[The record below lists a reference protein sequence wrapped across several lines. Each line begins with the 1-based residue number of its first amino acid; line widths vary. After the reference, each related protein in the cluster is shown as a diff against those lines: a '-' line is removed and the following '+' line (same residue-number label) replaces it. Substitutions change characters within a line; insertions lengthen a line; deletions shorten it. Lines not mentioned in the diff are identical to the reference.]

1 MWMMKDTQYIG
12 LLKKLFSSFFESK
25 DGIFTT
31 HIFGRLQLFDSNIDG
46 TPPLPCFS
54 PTKDESYN
62 LSDALSI
69 VNDITYIESI
79 SPWISQ

>member
-1 MWMMKDTQYIG
+1 MKDTQYIG
-12 LLKKLFSSFFESK
+12 LLKKLFSGFFKSK
-25 DGIFTT
+25 DGISTT
-31 HIFGRLQLFDSNIDG
+31 HIFCLLQLFDSNIDG

-79 SPWISQ
+79 ST